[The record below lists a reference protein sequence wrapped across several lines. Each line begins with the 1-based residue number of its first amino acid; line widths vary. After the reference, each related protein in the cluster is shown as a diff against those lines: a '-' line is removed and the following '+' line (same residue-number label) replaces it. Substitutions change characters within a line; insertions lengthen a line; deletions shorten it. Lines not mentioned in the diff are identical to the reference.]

1 MAAAVLVAAGFL
13 LGRQSIDSGMGLDPA
28 LYRKMQQELPEVRAR
43 AGQLARE
50 LDIERTRREVDRR
63 SLEMV
68 RSELAAQKE
77 EIAALE
83 EGLRFYR
90 GLMAPGD
97 TAQGLSLR
105 DIELVDRAEAGHYA
119 FRIVAQQEALKHQ
132 LLKGELRVEVF
143 GTLLGQTVT
152 YPLSELSDDVE
163 EQEVP
168 LRFRYF
174 QAIEGEMVLPE
185 GFQPEGLRIVARSQA
200 PRKAEVTERFPWE
213 LKEKFTHV
221 GR

>member
-1 MAAAVLVAAGFL
+1 
-13 LGRQSIDSGMGLDPA
+13 
-28 LYRKMQQELPEVRAR
+28 
-43 AGQLARE
+43 
-50 LDIERTRREVDRR
+50 
-63 SLEMV
+63 
-68 RSELAAQKE
+68 
-77 EIAALE
+77 
-83 EGLRFYR
+83 
-90 GLMAPGD
+90 
-97 TAQGLSLR
+97 
-105 DIELVDRAEAGHYA
+105 
-119 FRIVAQQEALKHQ
+119 
-132 LLKGELRVEVF
+132 
-143 GTLLGQTVT
+143 VT